1 MKRLGMTLALLL
13 LLGVSGALAGNI
25 RGKVNGKV
33 GAAVVWVEGV
43 QGFEVPANKPSI
55 SQRGMRFFPSLLVVV
70 AGQSVQMP
78 NDDNVAHNVFSFS
91 PTKKF
96 NLGIYPKGDY
106 KEVTFEQAGVVD
118 LFCSIHHQMKGR
130 ILVVP
135 NPFYYR
141 TRGDGNYQITSVP
154 AGKYALKMWSES
166 GNLETKEIVVP
177 AKGDVVVDF

>member
-1 MKRLGMTLALLL
+1 MKKFVTALALLL
-13 LLGVSGALAGNI
+13 SLSASQALAGNI
-25 RGKVNGKV
+25 RGKINGKV
-33 GAAVVWVEGV
+33 GNAVVWVEGI
-43 QGFEVPANKPSI
+43 QNFEVPANKPSI

-96 NLGIYPKGDY
+96 NLGIYPKGEY
-106 KEVTFEQAGVVD
+106 KEVTFEQPGIVD

-141 TRGDGNYQITSVP
+141 TRGEGTYLISSVP
-154 AGKYALKMWSES
+154 AGKYTLKMWNES
-166 GNLETKEIVVP
+166 GSLETKEVTVP
-177 AKGDVVVDF
+177 AKGDVTVDF